1 MQMEKK
7 QEESK
12 LMTQLANDCETA
24 FKLIYN
30 RYKNRIYTISIRYL
44 KNPVLAQEVVQD
56 VFLKLWL
63 ERKNMK
69 TDLPV
74 EAWLVTV
81 AKNKLIN
88 QFKKI
93 AKEWNVLKS
102 YQAEKSSYAD
112 DGDSKVLNNEFE
124 RQLHSMI
131 NCLPQMQKNV
141 FHFAKEDGLTYN
153 EIATK
158 MQISPLTVKT
168 HMARVLEKLR
178 KSLKQYGVNL

>member
-1 MQMEKK
+1 MQIEKK

-24 FKLIYN
+24 FKVIYN
-30 RYKNRIYTISIRYL
+30 RYHNRIYALSIRYL
-44 KNPVLAQEVVQD
+44 KTPVLAQEVVQD
-56 VFLKLWL
+56 VFLKLWF
-63 ERKNMK
+63 ERKNMNAN
-69 TDLPV
+69 LPV

-93 AKEWNVLKS
+93 TKEWVVLKA
-102 YQAEKSSYAD
+102 YQVEKSSFTD
-112 DGDSKVLNNEFE
+112 DGDSKLMNNDFE

-131 NCLPQMQKNV
+131 NCLPQMQKRV
-141 FHFAKEDGLTYN
+141 FHFAKEDGLSYN
-153 EIATK
+153 EIAAK

-168 HMARVLEKLR
+168 HMARALEKLR